1 MNKNLERTIRKAVK
15 SILANTDLSAYR
27 INKIVK
33 AEVADPASWGPSS
46 SWGGEGDSETCI
58 RRYYENIHGM
68 NVFINFTNRLHAR
81 YGICYEAH
89 RL

>member
-1 MNKNLERTIRKAVK
+1 MNKKLERIIRMAVK
-15 SILANTDLSAYR
+15 SVLDNTDLSAYR

-33 AEVADPASWGPSS
+33 AELADPASWGAES
-46 SWGGEGDSETCI
+46 DKETCI
-58 RRYYENIHGM
+58 RRYYENIHSM

-89 RL
+89 R